1 MSSALQTPEVSLLLG
16 QDNSR
21 RNLCPAQLVEAA
33 LQRGE
38 AELAARGSLSAET
51 GKRTGRSPNDKFV
64 VRDDITDGKIAWGP
78 VNQPISPD
86 LFDAL
91 YERVLEYLRGKE
103 LFVQDLYCGA
113 DPKYRLPIQ
122 VINELAWHNLFAR
135 QLFVRPSA
143 EELKT
148 HRPQFTIVAA
158 PSFLA
163 DPQRDG
169 TNSEVFVI
177 VNFTKK
183 LVLIG
188 GSGYA
193 GEMKKSIF
201 GIMNFLL
208 PPRDVFPMH
217 CSANVG
223 QDGVTA
229 LFFGLSGTGKTTL
242 SADPSRRLIGDDE
255 HGWGPTGIFNFEGG
269 CYAKC
274 IHLSPEN
281 RAADLQCAG
290 FRLGA
295 GKRGARSRHPCSRVR

>member
-1 MSSALQTPEVSLLLG
+1 MSTILQTPDVPQLLS
-16 QDNSR
+16 QNKVY
-21 RNLCPAQLVEAA
+21 RNLYPALWWRPRYVGANRSWRPVARSSAGDRQAHRA
-33 LQRGE
+33 LAQRQV
-38 AELAARGSLSAET
+38 R
-51 GKRTGRSPNDKFV
+51 
-64 VRDDITDGKIAWGP
+64 VRDAITDDKIAWGS

-91 YERVLEYLRGKE
+91 YERVLDYLRGKE
-103 LFVQDLYCGA
+103 LFVQDLFCGA

-122 VINELAWHNLFAR
+122 VINEYAWHNLFAR

-188 GSGYA
+188 GT
-193 GEMKKSIF
+193 EIC
-201 GIMNFLL
+201 
-208 PPRDVFPMH
+208 R
-217 CSANVG
+217 
-223 QDGVTA
+223 
-229 LFFGLSGTGKTTL
+229 
-242 SADPSRRLIGDDE
+242 
-255 HGWGPTGIFNFEGG
+255 
-269 CYAKC
+269 
-274 IHLSPEN
+274 
-281 RAADLQCAG
+281 
-290 FRLGA
+290 
-295 GKRGARSRHPCSRVR
+295 

>member
-1 MSSALQTPEVSLLLG
+1 M
-16 QDNSR
+16 
-21 RNLCPAQLVEAA
+21 
-33 LQRGE
+33 
-38 AELAARGSLSAET
+38 
-51 GKRTGRSPNDKFV
+51 
-64 VRDDITDGKIAWGP
+64 
-78 VNQPISPD
+78 
-86 LFDAL
+86 
-91 YERVLEYLRGKE
+91 
-103 LFVQDLYCGA
+103 
-113 DPKYRLPIQ
+113 
-122 VINELAWHNLFAR
+122 R

-148 HRPQFTIVAA
+148 HSPQFTIVAA

-188 GSGYA
+188 GSEYA

-274 IHLSPEN
+274 IHLSPETEPQIYN
-281 RAADLQCAG
+281 ALGFGSVLENVVLDPVTRVPEYDDDSNTENTRAAYPVEYIDNAVIPGIGGHPKNVSSSPLMLSACC
-290 FRLGA
+290 R
-295 GKRGARSRHPCSRVR
+295 RSRSSRPSRQCITSCPATPPRLPARKRVSASRRRRSPLASARPSCRCRRRSMPRCWASACASTTHNAGWSTLDGKAVRMASASA